1 VRILVDTNIV
11 LDFLLQREPFSQD
24 AELLFQVID
33 VGEIVGYVAAT
44 TLTDIFY
51 ISRRHTRSLGQARQA
66 VSEILTAMMICPVD
80 RVVLESAFNSGLADF
95 EDAVQIF
102 SAVTQGLEAIV
113 TRDAQGFLSSPI
125 PVLSI
130 QELLQQVRQQ
140 NSG

>member
-1 VRILVDTNIV
+1 VRVLIDTNIV

-24 AELLFQVID
+24 AELLFQAID
-33 VGEIVGYVAAT
+33 VGEVVGYVTAT

-51 ISRRHTRSLGQARQA
+51 ISRRHTRSIEQARQA
-66 VSEILTAMMICPVD
+66 VSETLTVMMICPVD
-80 RVVLESAFNSGLADF
+80 RPVLESAFNSGLADF

-102 SAVTQGLEAIV
+102 SAVAQGLEAIV
-113 TRDAQGFLSSPI
+113 TRDAQGFLSSLI
-125 PVLSI
+125 PVLSL